1 MAINETINETSK
13 DNTGSSKERDETNE
27 IDALIRDIRSEL
39 DERMDNI
46 KIYYPFI
53 DIQRRSRLKNK
64 ARFELPELCMAI
76 IAYLLN
82 EGKLKYKGI
91 SLNDIANFIRI
102 LVDRLYQESIEEA
115 EAKDLASQVLDELQN
130 GGVNFIFQYYSYA
143 AGQPKEKMIKL
154 IEMKL
159 GENDQF
165 YYYLTKQGL
174 DFYLKTKEFPEET
187 QITINLL
194 LFKKQIEKGA
204 FEFAF
209 ETVKRLHMEVQRKIE
224 RKNWLLDLLM
234 FGGKEGASAYREYHR
249 STFLQFEEEKQL
261 FQDVRNLL
269 NDVYMDYAG
278 KMSQKNL
285 TEKEKRAFLFI
296 KKIEK
301 EMKEAMYAHTQL
313 LKDAAALTNEYD
325 CILKLRRKAA
335 FSERFNFIG
344 EFERVVA
351 GGNKAEVLG
360 YFTRPFLH
368 PKVKKRFNPLK
379 VFQPQRVLT
388 NNGNEDPELEAE
400 SSVVEKETLDEA
412 VRKRVN
418 INFSKLAASFL
429 HTLVKRKEFSLT
441 LWCEELKREY
451 GKHVFENPDFI
462 SFIIEL
468 NKGKE
473 PGSCVKRFSIKKI
486 TGFAA
491 YELSSLEEIFQKIIM
506 EQRLKMEFDFIEVE
520 SFPDEDIDLDFGVKI
535 TNLSFRGVIEDEYRI

>member
-1 MAINETINETSK
+1 MAINEPINETPK
-13 DNTGSSKERDETNE
+13 DSVDSSNELEATNE
-27 IDALIRDIRSEL
+27 IDALIRDICSEL

-46 KIYYPFI
+46 KIYYPFL

-64 ARFELPELCMAI
+64 ARFELPELCMAV

-102 LVDRLYQESIEEA
+102 LVDRLYQESIDET

-159 GENDQF
+159 GENNQF

-204 FEFAF
+204 FEFAL
-209 ETVKRLHMEVQRKIE
+209 ETVKRLNMEVQRKIE

-249 STFLQFEEEKQL
+249 STFLQLDEEKQL

-285 TEKEKRAFLFI
+285 TEKEKKAFILI

-301 EMKEAMYAHTQL
+301 EMKQAMHAHTQL
-313 LKDAAALTNEYD
+313 LKDAAALTSEYD
-325 CILKLRRKAA
+325 RILKLRRKAA
-335 FSERFNFIG
+335 FSERFNFRG

-360 YFTRPFLH
+360 FFTRPFLH
-368 PKVKKRFNPLK
+368 PTLKKMFNPLK
-379 VFQPQRVLT
+379 VFQPQRVFT
-388 NNGNEDPELEAE
+388 GSGNEDSELEAE
-400 SSVVEKETLDEA
+400 PGIIEKETLDEA

-418 INFSKLAASFL
+418 TNFAKLAASFL
-429 HTLVKRKEFSLT
+429 HTLVKRKEFSL
-441 LWCEELKREY
+441 LAWCEELKREY
-451 GKHVFENPDFI
+451 GKNVFENPDFI
-462 SFIIEL
+462 AFIIEL

-473 PGSCVKRFSIKKI
+473 PGSYVKRFSIKKI
-486 TGFAA
+486 TDAA
-491 YELSSLEEIFQKIIM
+491 NDLSLLEEIFKKTIM
-506 EQRLKMEFDFIEVE
+506 EQRLKMEFDFIEVA

-535 TNLSFRGVIEDEYRI
+535 TNLAFRGVIER